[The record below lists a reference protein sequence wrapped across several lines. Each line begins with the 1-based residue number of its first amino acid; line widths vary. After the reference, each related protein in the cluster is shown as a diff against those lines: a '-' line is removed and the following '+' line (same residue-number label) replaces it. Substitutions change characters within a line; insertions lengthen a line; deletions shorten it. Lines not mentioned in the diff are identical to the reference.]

1 MGDKLLSKILG
12 HGIISVHVCH
22 FDDISE
28 NSNLFSLGEC
38 LILIHGGGWWKMKIQ
53 AIGHRHLGLSAI
65 KTLQRFDSV
74 KDNEWTWRL
83 DLYPIMTYKQTG
95 PIFIWNIKQTHW
107 VVIQPINFIPPYIH
121 SALNVFISH
130 RVWLQDHQ
138 GPALWPAQQH
148 FCPGISEQK
157 NLWNPQTN
165 SSTYKRILRFKW
177 RYTDWNLASC
187 VRNI

>member
-38 LILIHGGGWWKMKIQ
+38 LILIHGGGWWKMKIE
-53 AIGHRHLGLSAI
+53 AMGHRHFGLSAI

-107 VVIQPINFIPPYIH
+107 VVIQPINFHSPIH
-121 SALNVFISH
+121 SAKRFY
-130 RVWLQDHQ
+130 
-138 GPALWPAQQH
+138 
-148 FCPGISEQK
+148 FEQS
-157 NLWNPQTN
+157 LAARP
-165 SSTYKRILRFKW
+165 SRPCS
-177 RYTDWNLASC
+177 LASSAAFLPWHL
-187 VRNI
+187 RTNKPLKPPDQPLNLQKDTEI